1 MTIASMYLSRI
12 LEFMIKTWKNIVFIF
27 ASIAIS
33 TNIFGKIELI
43 DRVVAVVDSGVIME
57 SQLNARVEEIL
68 IRLKSDKAELPPLN
82 LLEEQVLDRLI
93 IEEIQ
98 LQIAERAGIK
108 ISDSE
113 LNQTLSRVSAQNNLS
128 LDDFRIKLEE
138 EGTSY
143 KSFRDTIRKELIIQR
158 VQRGKVGAKIDI
170 SEQELENFINS
181 EEGKTQLA
189 EQYNV
194 QHILLSVKSGLT
206 EEEVGEIQNNANSLI
221 ERLNNGESFEKL
233 AASYSSGQNALEGG
247 FLGWRTS
254 AELPSLFA
262 QVVSELKV
270 GEVAQPV
277 RSGAGFHILK
287 LTDKR
292 GNTVKFLDQ
301 TLARHILVQPS
312 EIRTEKQTEE
322 LINDIYTRLEDG
334 EDFKQLARQFSEDP
348 GSKMDGG
355 ELGWSNP
362 GDYDPAFETT
372 LNATKIGQVSQP
384 VKSSFGWHIIEV
396 MDRRNEDVSQEEQK
410 NRAYQIIFKRKF
422 EQELQSTLIELRA
435 EAYVDIKLTS

>member
-1 MTIASMYLSRI
+1 MDLTKI
-12 LEFMIKTWKNIVFIF
+12 LLIKISIKKRIVFILLGF
-27 ASIAIS
+27 LIS
-33 TNIFGKIELI
+33 TNTYTKIELI

-57 SQLNARVEEIL
+57 SQLNSRVEEIL
-68 IRLKSDKAELPPLN
+68 IRLKNDKAELPPLN

-98 LQIAERAGIK
+98 LQLADRAGIK

-113 LNQTLSRVSAQNNLS
+113 LNQTLSRVSSQNNLS
-128 LDDFRIKLEE
+128 LEEFRLKLEA

-143 KSFRDTIRKELIIQR
+143 KSFRDTIKKELIIQR

-181 EEGKTQLA
+181 EEGRTQLA

-194 QHILLSVKSGLT
+194 QHILLSVKSGLS
-206 EEEVGEIQNNANSLI
+206 EIEIEAIENEAVSLL
-221 ERLNNGESFEKL
+221 ERLENGESFEKL
-233 AASYSSGQNALEGG
+233 AASYSAGQKALEGG

-262 QVVSELKV
+262 EVVTGLTV

-312 EIRTEKQTEE
+312 EIRTENQAEI
-322 LINDIYTRLEDG
+322 LINDIFKRLKEG

-362 GDYDPAFETT
+362 GDYDPAFEMT
-372 LNATKIGQVSQP
+372 LNATEIGQLSEP

-422 EQELQSTLIELRA
+422 DQELQSTLIELRA

>member
-1 MTIASMYLSRI
+1 MKSLNRSKFLILSKRI
-12 LEFMIKTWKNIVFIF
+12 VLLLLSFAFSLNI
-27 ASIAIS
+27 SS
-33 TNIFGKIELI
+33 KIELI
-43 DRVVAVVDSGVIME
+43 DRVIAVVDSGVIME
-57 SQLNARVEEIL
+57 SQLNERVEEIL
-68 IRLKSDKAELPPLN
+68 MRLKNDRTELPPLN

-98 LQIAERAGIK
+98 LQMAERAGIK

-113 LNQTLSRVSAQNNLS
+113 LNETLSRVAAQNKLS
-128 LDDFRIKLEE
+128 LEEFRIKLESD
-138 EGTSY
+138 GTSY
-143 KSFRDTIRKELIIQR
+143 RSFRDTIRKELILQR

-170 SEQELENFINS
+170 SEQEIENFINS

-194 QHILLSVKSGLT
+194 QHILLSVKSGLR
-206 EEEVGEIQNNANSLI
+206 EEEINEIEQSALSLI
-221 ERLNNGESFEKL
+221 ERLKEGESFEKL

-254 AELPSLFA
+254 SELPSLFSG
-262 QVVSELKV
+262 VVSELKV
-270 GEVAQPV
+270 GEIADPL

-312 EIRTEKQTEE
+312 EIRTENQAEL
-322 LINDIYTRLEDG
+322 LINDIYDRLNEG
-334 EDFKQLARQFSEDP
+334 EDFKQLARQYSEDP

-355 ELGWSNP
+355 DLGWSNP
-362 GDYDPAFETT
+362 GDYDPAFEKTM
-372 LNATKIGQVSQP
+372 NETKIGEMSKPIQ
-384 VKSSFGWHIIEV
+384 SSFGWHIIEV
-396 MDRRNEDVSQEEQK
+396 LDRRNEDVSQEEQK
-410 NRAYQIIFKRKF
+410 NRAFRIIYDRKF

-435 EAYVDIKLTS
+435 EAYVDIKLNT

>member
-1 MTIASMYLSRI
+1 MNQLNI
-12 LEFMIKTWKNIVFIF
+12 LKTSFWTKKNFFVLLVSLL
-27 ASIAIS
+27 ASI
-33 TNIFGKIELI
+33 NIYSKIELI

-57 SQLNARVEEIL
+57 SQLNSRVEEIL
-68 IRLKSDKAELPPLN
+68 IRLKSDTTELPPIN

-98 LQIAERAGIK
+98 LQLADRAGIK

-113 LNQTLSRVSAQNNLS
+113 LNQTLSRVSSQNNLS
-128 LDDFRIKLEE
+128 LDDFRLKLEA

-143 KSFRDTIRKELIIQR
+143 KSFRDTIKKELIIQR
-158 VQRGKVGAKIDI
+158 VQRGRVGGKVDI
-170 SEQELENFINS
+170 SEQEIENFINS
-181 EEGKTQLA
+181 EEGKSQLA

-194 QHILLSVKSGLT
+194 QHILLSVKSGST
-206 EEEVGEIQNNANSLI
+206 EQQIEKIRNAANNLI
-221 ERLNNGESFEKL
+221 TRLEGDESFEKL
-233 AASYSSGQNALEGG
+233 AASYSSGQEALEGG

-262 QVVSELKV
+262 NVVTELKV
-270 GEVAQPV
+270 GEVAQPL

-301 TLARHILVQPS
+301 TLARHILIQPS
-312 EIRTEKQTEE
+312 EIRTENQAEE
-322 LINDIYTRLEDG
+322 LINEIYERLTNG

-362 GDYDPAFETT
+362 GDYDPVFEKT
-372 LNATKIGQVSQP
+372 LNATEIGKISEP
-384 VKSSFGWHIIEV
+384 VQSSFGWHIIEA

-435 EAYVDIKLTS
+435 EAYVDIKLTT

>member
-1 MTIASMYLSRI
+1 MNQLNILKTSFWTKKNFFVLLVSLLASM
-12 LEFMIKTWKNIVFIF
+12 
-27 ASIAIS
+27 
-33 TNIFGKIELI
+33 NIFSKIELI

-57 SQLNARVEEIL
+57 SQLNSRVEEIL
-68 IRLKSDKAELPPLN
+68 IRLKSDTTELPPIN

-98 LQIAERAGIK
+98 LQLADRAGIK

-113 LNQTLSRVSAQNNLS
+113 LNQTLSRVSSQNNLS
-128 LDDFRIKLEE
+128 LEDFRLKLEA

-143 KSFRDTIRKELIIQR
+143 KSFRDTIKKELIIQR
-158 VQRGKVGAKIDI
+158 VQRGRVGGKVDI
-170 SEQELENFINS
+170 SEQEIENFINS
-181 EEGKTQLA
+181 EEGKSQLA

-206 EEEVGEIQNNANSLI
+206 EQQIEEIKDEANNLI
-221 ERLNNGESFEKL
+221 TRLEGDESFEKL
-233 AASYSSGQNALEGG
+233 AASYSSGQEALEGG

-262 QVVSELKV
+262 NVVTELKV
-270 GEVAQPV
+270 GEVAQPL

-312 EIRTEKQTEE
+312 EIRTENQAEE
-322 LINDIYTRLEDG
+322 LINDIYERLTNG

-362 GDYDPAFETT
+362 GDYDPIFEKT
-372 LNATKIGQVSQP
+372 LNATEIGKISEP
-384 VKSSFGWHIIEV
+384 VQSSFGWHIIEA

-435 EAYVDIKLTS
+435 EAYVDIKLTT

>member
-1 MTIASMYLSRI
+1 MNQLNILKTSFWTRKNIFVLLVSLLASM
-12 LEFMIKTWKNIVFIF
+12 
-27 ASIAIS
+27 
-33 TNIFGKIELI
+33 NIFSKIELI

-57 SQLNARVEEIL
+57 SQLNSRVEEIL
-68 IRLKSDKAELPPLN
+68 IRLKSDTTELPPIN

-98 LQIAERAGIK
+98 LQLADRAGIK

-113 LNQTLSRVSAQNNLS
+113 LNQTLSRVSSQNNLS
-128 LDDFRIKLEE
+128 LEDFRLKLEA

-143 KSFRDTIRKELIIQR
+143 KSFRDTIKKELIIQR
-158 VQRGKVGAKIDI
+158 VQRGRVGGKVDI
-170 SEQELENFINS
+170 SEQEIENFINS
-181 EEGKTQLA
+181 EEGKSQLA

-194 QHILLSVKSGLT
+194 QHILLSVKSGST
-206 EEEVGEIQNNANSLI
+206 EQQIEKIRNEANNLI
-221 ERLNNGESFEKL
+221 TRLEGDESFEKL
-233 AASYSSGQNALEGG
+233 AASYSSGQEALEGG

-262 QVVSELKV
+262 NVVTELKV
-270 GEVAQPV
+270 GEVAQPL

-301 TLARHILVQPS
+301 TLARHILIQPS
-312 EIRTEKQTEE
+312 EIRTENQAEE
-322 LINDIYTRLEDG
+322 LINEIYERLTNG

-362 GDYDPAFETT
+362 GDYDPVFEKT
-372 LNATKIGQVSQP
+372 LNATEIGKISEP
-384 VKSSFGWHIIEV
+384 VQSSFGWHIIEA

-435 EAYVDIKLTS
+435 EAYVDIKLTT

>member
-1 MTIASMYLSRI
+1 MDLTKILLIKISMKKR
-12 LEFMIKTWKNIVFIF
+12 IVFILLGF
-27 ASIAIS
+27 LIS
-33 TNIFGKIELI
+33 TNTYTKIELI

-57 SQLNARVEEIL
+57 SQLNSRVEEIL
-68 IRLKSDKAELPPLN
+68 IRLKNDKAELPPLN

-98 LQIAERAGIK
+98 LQLADRAGIK

-113 LNQTLSRVSAQNNLS
+113 LNQTLSRVSSQNNLS
-128 LDDFRIKLEE
+128 LEEFRLKLEA

-143 KSFRDTIRKELIIQR
+143 KSFRDTIKKELIIQR

-181 EEGKTQLA
+181 EEGRTQLA

-194 QHILLSVKSGLT
+194 QHILLSVKSGSS
-206 EEEVGEIQNNANSLI
+206 EIEIEAIENEAVSLL
-221 ERLNNGESFEKL
+221 ERLENGESFEKL
-233 AASYSSGQNALEGG
+233 AASYSAGQKALEGG

-262 QVVSELKV
+262 EVVTGLTV

-287 LTDKR
+287 LTEKR

-312 EIRTEKQTEE
+312 EIRTENQAEI
-322 LINDIYTRLEDG
+322 LINDIFKRLKEG

-362 GDYDPAFETT
+362 GDYDPAFEMT
-372 LNATKIGQVSQP
+372 LNATEIGQLSEP

-422 EQELQSTLIELRA
+422 DQELQSTLIELRA

>member
-1 MTIASMYLSRI
+1 MKIKFSIKSI
-12 LEFMIKTWKNIVFIF
+12 NQIKTFPFLTACCLLLSLNIH
-27 ASIAIS
+27 S
-33 TNIFGKIELI
+33 KIELL

-57 SQLNARVEEIL
+57 SQLNSRVEEIL
-68 IRLKSDKAELPPLN
+68 QRIKNDNAELPPLN
-82 LLEEQVLDRLI
+82 LIEEQVLDRLI

-98 LQIAERAGIK
+98 LQIADRAGIK

-113 LNQTLSRVSAQNNLS
+113 LNQTLARVAAQNNLS
-128 LDDFRIKLEE
+128 LEEFRIKLEG

-143 KSFRDTIRKELIIQR
+143 RSFRDTIRKELIIQR

-170 SEQELENFINS
+170 SEQEIENFINS

-194 QHILLSVKSGLT
+194 QHILLSVSRGST
-206 EEEVGEIQNNANSLI
+206 EKEIEEIKINANSLI
-221 ERLNNGESFEKL
+221 SRLNDGENFEKL
-233 AASYSSGQNALEGG
+233 AASFSAGQNALEGG
-247 FLGWRTS
+247 YLGWRTE

-262 QVVSELKV
+262 EVVTELKV
-270 GEVAQPV
+270 GEIASPL

-287 LTDKR
+287 LIDKR

-312 EIRTEKQTEE
+312 EIRTENQAEE
-322 LINDIYTRLEDG
+322 LINTIYERLTSG
-334 EDFKQLARQFSEDP
+334 EDFKQLARQYSEDP
-348 GSKMDGG
+348 GTKMDGG

-362 GDYDPAFETT
+362 GDYDPAFEQM
-372 LNATKIGQVSQP
+372 LNATIIGELSKP
-384 VKSSFGWHIIEV
+384 VKSSFGWHVIEV

-410 NRAYQIIFKRKF
+410 DRAFRIIFDRKF

-435 EAYVDIKLTS
+435 EAYVDIKLNS

>member
-1 MTIASMYLSRI
+1 MDLTKKL
-12 LEFMIKTWKNIVFIF
+12 FIKISIKKRIVFILLGF
-27 ASIAIS
+27 LIS
-33 TNIFGKIELI
+33 TNTYTKIELI

-57 SQLNARVEEIL
+57 SQLNSRVEEIL
-68 IRLKSDKAELPPLN
+68 IRLKNDKAELPPLN

-98 LQIAERAGIK
+98 LQLADRAGIK

-113 LNQTLSRVSAQNNLS
+113 LNQTLSRVSSQNNLS
-128 LDDFRIKLEE
+128 LEEFRLKLEA

-143 KSFRDTIRKELIIQR
+143 KSFRDTIKKELIIQR

-181 EEGKTQLA
+181 EEGRTQLA

-194 QHILLSVKSGLT
+194 QHILLSVKSGLS
-206 EEEVGEIQNNANSLI
+206 EIEIEAIENEAVSLLG
-221 ERLNNGESFEKL
+221 RLENGESFEKL
-233 AASYSSGQNALEGG
+233 AASYSAGQKALEGG

-262 QVVSELKV
+262 EVVSGLTV

-287 LTDKR
+287 LTEKR

-312 EIRTEKQTEE
+312 EIRTENQAEV
-322 LINDIYTRLEDG
+322 LINDIYKRLKEG

-362 GDYDPAFETT
+362 GDYDPAFEMT
-372 LNATKIGQVSQP
+372 LNATEIGQLSEP
-384 VKSSFGWHIIEV
+384 IKSSFGWHIIEV

-422 EQELQSTLIELRA
+422 DQELQSTLIELRA

>member
-1 MTIASMYLSRI
+1 MDL
-12 LEFMIKTWKNIVFIF
+12 IKKLLIKISIKKRIVFILLGF
-27 ASIAIS
+27 LIS
-33 TNIFGKIELI
+33 TNTYTKIELI

-57 SQLNARVEEIL
+57 SQLNSRVEEIL
-68 IRLKSDKAELPPLN
+68 IRLKNDKAELPPLN

-98 LQIAERAGIK
+98 LQLADRAGIK

-113 LNQTLSRVSAQNNLS
+113 LNQTLSRVSSQNNLS
-128 LDDFRIKLEE
+128 LEEFRLKLEA

-143 KSFRDTIRKELIIQR
+143 KSFRDTIKKELIIQR

-181 EEGKTQLA
+181 EEGRTQLA

-194 QHILLSVKSGLT
+194 QHILLSVKSGLS
-206 EEEVGEIQNNANSLI
+206 EIEIEAIENEAVSLL
-221 ERLNNGESFEKL
+221 ERLENGESFEKL
-233 AASYSSGQNALEGG
+233 AASYSAGQKALEGG

-262 QVVSELKV
+262 EVVSGLTV

-312 EIRTEKQTEE
+312 EIRTENQAEV
-322 LINDIYTRLEDG
+322 LINDIYKRLKEG

-362 GDYDPAFETT
+362 GDYDPAFEMT
-372 LNATKIGQVSQP
+372 LNATEIGQLSEP
-384 VKSSFGWHIIEV
+384 IKSSFGWHIIEV

-422 EQELQSTLIELRA
+422 DQELQSTLIELRA

>member
-1 MTIASMYLSRI
+1 MDLTKILLIKISMKKR
-12 LEFMIKTWKNIVFIF
+12 IVFILLGF
-27 ASIAIS
+27 LIS
-33 TNIFGKIELI
+33 TNTYTKIELI

-57 SQLNARVEEIL
+57 SQLNSRVEEIL
-68 IRLKSDKAELPPLN
+68 IRLKNDKAELPPLN

-98 LQIAERAGIK
+98 LQLADRAGIK

-113 LNQTLSRVSAQNNLS
+113 LNQTLSRVSSQNNLS
-128 LDDFRIKLEE
+128 LEEFRLKLEA

-143 KSFRDTIRKELIIQR
+143 KSFRDTIKKELIIQR

-181 EEGKTQLA
+181 EEGRTQLA

-194 QHILLSVKSGLT
+194 QHILLSVKSGLS
-206 EEEVGEIQNNANSLI
+206 EIEIEAIEDEAVSLL
-221 ERLNNGESFEKL
+221 ERLENGESFEKL
-233 AASYSSGQNALEGG
+233 AASYSAGQKALEGG

-262 QVVSELKV
+262 EVVSGLTV

-312 EIRTEKQTEE
+312 EIRTENQAEV
-322 LINDIYTRLEDG
+322 LINDIYKRLKEG

-362 GDYDPAFETT
+362 GDYDPAFEMT
-372 LNATKIGQVSQP
+372 LNATEIGQLSEP

-422 EQELQSTLIELRA
+422 DQELQSTLIELRA

>member
-1 MTIASMYLSRI
+1 MDLTKKL
-12 LEFMIKTWKNIVFIF
+12 LIKISIKKRIVFILLGF
-27 ASIAIS
+27 LIS
-33 TNIFGKIELI
+33 TNTYTKIELI

-57 SQLNARVEEIL
+57 SQLNSRVEEIL
-68 IRLKSDKAELPPLN
+68 IRLKNDKAELPPLN

-98 LQIAERAGIK
+98 LQLADRAGIK

-113 LNQTLSRVSAQNNLS
+113 LNQTLSRVSSQNNLS
-128 LDDFRIKLEE
+128 LEEFRLKLEA

-143 KSFRDTIRKELIIQR
+143 KSFRDTIKKELIIQR

-181 EEGKTQLA
+181 EEGRTQLA

-194 QHILLSVKSGLT
+194 QHILLSVKSGLS
-206 EEEVGEIQNNANSLI
+206 EIEIETIENEAVSLL
-221 ERLNNGESFEKL
+221 ERLENGESFEKL
-233 AASYSSGQNALEGG
+233 AASYSAGQKALEGG

-262 QVVSELKV
+262 EVVSGLTV

-312 EIRTEKQTEE
+312 EIRTENQTEV
-322 LINDIYTRLEDG
+322 LINDIYKRLKEG

-362 GDYDPAFETT
+362 GDYDPAFEMT
-372 LNATKIGQVSQP
+372 LNATEIGQLSEP

-422 EQELQSTLIELRA
+422 DQELQSTLIELRA

>member
-1 MTIASMYLSRI
+1 MDLTKKL
-12 LEFMIKTWKNIVFIF
+12 FIKISIKKRIVFILLGF
-27 ASIAIS
+27 LIS
-33 TNIFGKIELI
+33 TNTYTKIELI

-57 SQLNARVEEIL
+57 SQLNSRVEEIL
-68 IRLKSDKAELPPLN
+68 IRLKNDKAELPPLN

-98 LQIAERAGIK
+98 LQLADRAGIK

-113 LNQTLSRVSAQNNLS
+113 LNQTLYRVSSQNNLS
-128 LDDFRIKLEE
+128 LEEFRLKLEA

-143 KSFRDTIRKELIIQR
+143 KSFRDTIKKELIIQR

-181 EEGKTQLA
+181 EEGRTQLA

-194 QHILLSVKSGLT
+194 QHILLSVKSGLS
-206 EEEVGEIQNNANSLI
+206 EIEIEAIEDEAVSLL
-221 ERLNNGESFEKL
+221 ERLENGESFEKL
-233 AASYSSGQNALEGG
+233 AASYSAGQKALEGG

-262 QVVSELKV
+262 EVVTGLTV

-301 TLARHILVQPS
+301 TLARHILIQPS
-312 EIRTEKQTEE
+312 EIRTENQAEV
-322 LINDIYTRLEDG
+322 LINDIYKRLKEG

-362 GDYDPAFETT
+362 GDYDPAFEMT
-372 LNATKIGQVSQP
+372 LNATEIGQLSEP

-422 EQELQSTLIELRA
+422 DQELQSTLIELRA

>member
-1 MTIASMYLSRI
+1 MDLTKILLIITSIKKKIALT
-12 LEFMIKTWKNIVFIF
+12 LLGFLV
-27 ASIAIS
+27 S
-33 TNIFGKIELI
+33 TNTYTKIELI

-57 SQLNARVEEIL
+57 SQLNSRVEEIL
-68 IRLKSDKAELPPLN
+68 IRLKNDKAELPPLN

-98 LQIAERAGIK
+98 LQLADRAGIK

-113 LNQTLSRVSAQNNLS
+113 LNQTLSRVSSQNNLS
-128 LDDFRIKLEE
+128 LEEFRLKLEA

-143 KSFRDTIRKELIIQR
+143 KSFRDTIKKELIIQR

-181 EEGKTQLA
+181 EEGRTQLA

-194 QHILLSVKSGLT
+194 QHILLPVKSGLS
-206 EEEVGEIQNNANSLI
+206 EIEIEAIENESISLL
-221 ERLNNGESFEKL
+221 ERLESGESFEKL
-233 AASYSSGQNALEGG
+233 AASYSAGQKALEGG

-262 QVVSELKV
+262 EVVTGLTV

-287 LTDKR
+287 LTEKR

-312 EIRTEKQTEE
+312 EIRTENQAEM
-322 LINDIYTRLEDG
+322 LINDIYKRLQEG

-355 ELGWSNP
+355 DLGWSNP
-362 GDYDPAFETT
+362 GDYDPAFEMT
-372 LNATKIGQVSQP
+372 LNATEIGQLSEP
-384 VKSSFGWHIIEV
+384 VRSSFGWHIIEV

-422 EQELQSTLIELRA
+422 DQELQSTLIELRA

>member
-1 MTIASMYLSRI
+1 MDLTKI
-12 LEFMIKTWKNIVFIF
+12 LLIMILIKKRIVFILLGF
-27 ASIAIS
+27 LIS
-33 TNIFGKIELI
+33 TNTYTKIELI

-57 SQLNARVEEIL
+57 SQLNSRVEEIL
-68 IRLKSDKAELPPLN
+68 IRLKNDKAELPPLN

-98 LQIAERAGIK
+98 LQLADRAGIK

-113 LNQTLSRVSAQNNLS
+113 LNQTLSRVSSQNNLS
-128 LDDFRIKLEE
+128 LEEFRLKLEA

-143 KSFRDTIRKELIIQR
+143 KSFRDTIKKELIIQR

-181 EEGKTQLA
+181 EEGRTQLA

-194 QHILLSVKSGLT
+194 QHILLSVKSGLS
-206 EEEVGEIQNNANSLI
+206 EIEIEAIENEAVSLL
-221 ERLNNGESFEKL
+221 ERLENGESFEKL
-233 AASYSSGQNALEGG
+233 AASYSAGQKALEGG

-262 QVVSELKV
+262 EVVSGLTV

-301 TLARHILVQPS
+301 TLARHILIQPS
-312 EIRTEKQTEE
+312 EIRTENQAEV
-322 LINDIYTRLEDG
+322 LINDIYKRLKEG

-362 GDYDPAFETT
+362 GDYDPAFEMT
-372 LNATKIGQVSQP
+372 LNATEIGQLSEP

-422 EQELQSTLIELRA
+422 DQELQSTLIELRA

>member
-1 MTIASMYLSRI
+1 MDLTKILLIKISMKKR
-12 LEFMIKTWKNIVFIF
+12 IVFILLGF
-27 ASIAIS
+27 LIS
-33 TNIFGKIELI
+33 TNTYTKIELI

-57 SQLNARVEEIL
+57 SQLNSRVEEIL
-68 IRLKSDKAELPPLN
+68 IRLKNDKAELPPLN

-98 LQIAERAGIK
+98 LQLADRAGIK

-113 LNQTLSRVSAQNNLS
+113 LNQTLSRVSSQNNLS
-128 LDDFRIKLEE
+128 LEEFRLKLEA

-143 KSFRDTIRKELIIQR
+143 KSFRDTIKKELIIQR

-181 EEGKTQLA
+181 EEGRTQLA

-194 QHILLSVKSGLT
+194 QHILLSVKSGLS
-206 EEEVGEIQNNANSLI
+206 EIEIEAIENEAVSLL
-221 ERLNNGESFEKL
+221 ERLENGESFEKL
-233 AASYSSGQNALEGG
+233 AASYSAGQKALEGG

-262 QVVSELKV
+262 EVVTGLSV

-287 LTDKR
+287 LTEKR

-312 EIRTEKQTEE
+312 EIRTENQAEI
-322 LINDIYTRLEDG
+322 LINDIFKRLKEG

-362 GDYDPAFETT
+362 GDYDPAFEMT
-372 LNATKIGQVSQP
+372 LNATEIGQLSEP

-422 EQELQSTLIELRA
+422 DQELQSTLIELRA

>member
-1 MTIASMYLSRI
+1 MKIKFSIKSI
-12 LEFMIKTWKNIVFIF
+12 NQIKTFPFLTACCLLLSLNIH
-27 ASIAIS
+27 S
-33 TNIFGKIELI
+33 KIELL

-57 SQLNARVEEIL
+57 SQLNSRVEEIL
-68 IRLKSDKAELPPLN
+68 QRIKNDNAELPPLD

-98 LQIAERAGIK
+98 LQLADRAGIK

-113 LNQTLSRVSAQNNLS
+113 LNQTLSRVSSQNNLS
-128 LDDFRIKLEE
+128 LEEFRLKLEA

-143 KSFRDTIRKELIIQR
+143 KSFRDTIKKELIIQR

-181 EEGKTQLA
+181 EEGRTQLA

-194 QHILLSVKSGLT
+194 QHILLPVKSGLS
-206 EEEVGEIQNNANSLI
+206 EIEIEAIENESVSLL
-221 ERLNNGESFEKL
+221 ERLENGENFEKL
-233 AASYSSGQNALEGG
+233 AASYSAGQKALEGG

-262 QVVSELKV
+262 EVVTELTV
-270 GEVAQPV
+270 GEVSQPV

-287 LTDKR
+287 LSEKR

-312 EIRTEKQTEE
+312 EIRTENQAEM
-322 LINDIYTRLEDG
+322 LINDIYKRLKEG

-362 GDYDPAFETT
+362 GDYDPAFEMT
-372 LNATKIGQVSQP
+372 LNATEIGQLSEP

-396 MDRRNEDVSQEEQK
+396 MDRRNEDVSLEEQK

-422 EQELQSTLIELRA
+422 DQELQSTLIELRA

>member
-1 MTIASMYLSRI
+1 MDLTKKLFIKISIKKRI
-12 LEFMIKTWKNIVFIF
+12 VLILLGFL
-27 ASIAIS
+27 IS
-33 TNIFGKIELI
+33 TNTYTKIELI

-57 SQLNARVEEIL
+57 SQLNSRVEEIL
-68 IRLKSDKAELPPLN
+68 IRLKNDKAELPPLN

-98 LQIAERAGIK
+98 LQLADRAGIK

-113 LNQTLSRVSAQNNLS
+113 LNQTLSRVSSQNNLS
-128 LDDFRIKLEE
+128 LEEFRLKLEA

-143 KSFRDTIRKELIIQR
+143 KSFRDTIKKELIIQR

-181 EEGKTQLA
+181 EEGRTQLA

-194 QHILLSVKSGLT
+194 QHILLSVKSGLS
-206 EEEVGEIQNNANSLI
+206 EIEIEAIEDEAVSLL
-221 ERLNNGESFEKL
+221 ERLENGESFEKL
-233 AASYSSGQNALEGG
+233 AASYSAGQKALEGG

-262 QVVSELKV
+262 EVVSGLTV

-287 LTDKR
+287 LTEKR

-312 EIRTEKQTEE
+312 EIRTENQAEV
-322 LINDIYTRLEDG
+322 LINDIYKRLKEG

-362 GDYDPAFETT
+362 GDYDPAFEMT
-372 LNATKIGQVSQP
+372 LNATEIGQLSEP

-422 EQELQSTLIELRA
+422 DQELQSTLIELRA

>member
-1 MTIASMYLSRI
+1 MTIATMNLINVLKSLLGNKRLFLLVTS
-12 LEFMIKTWKNIVFIF
+12 LLTSSAVF
-27 ASIAIS
+27 S
-33 TNIFGKIELI
+33 KIELI
-43 DRVVAVVDSGVIME
+43 DRIVAVVDSGVVME
-57 SQLNARVEEIL
+57 SQLNSRVEEIL
-68 IRLKSDKAELPPLN
+68 MRLDSDKAELPPLN

-98 LQIAERAGIK
+98 MQIAERAGIK

-113 LNQTLSRVSAQNNLS
+113 LNQTLSRVSGQNNLS
-128 LDDFRIKLEE
+128 LEDFRIKLES

-143 KSFRDTIRKELIIQR
+143 RSFRDTIRKELIIQR

-170 SEQELENFINS
+170 SEQEIENFINS
-181 EEGKTQLA
+181 EEGESQLA

-206 EEEVGEIQNNANSLI
+206 ENEIEKIQKNAESLVL
-221 ERLNNGESFEKL
+221 RLNNNENFEKL

-262 QVVSELKV
+262 EVVSNLKV
-270 GEVAQPV
+270 GEIASPV

-287 LTDKR
+287 LSNKR
-292 GNTVKFLDQ
+292 GSTVKFLDQ

-312 EIRTEKQTEE
+312 EIRTENQAKD
-322 LINDIYTRLEDG
+322 LIDNIYERIKAG

-348 GSKMDGG
+348 GTKMDGG

-362 GDYDPAFETT
+362 GEFDPEFEKT
-372 LNATKIGQVSQP
+372 LDATEIGQLSEP
-384 VKSSFGWHIIEV
+384 VKSSFGWHVIEV

-410 NRAYQIIFKRKF
+410 NRAYQIIYKRKF

-435 EAYVDIKLTS
+435 EAYVDIKLNS

>member
-1 MTIASMYLSRI
+1 MDLTKILLIIISIKKKIALT
-12 LEFMIKTWKNIVFIF
+12 LLGFLV
-27 ASIAIS
+27 S
-33 TNIFGKIELI
+33 TNTYTKIELI

-57 SQLNARVEEIL
+57 SQLNSRVEEIL
-68 IRLKSDKAELPPLN
+68 IRLKNDKAELPPLN

-98 LQIAERAGIK
+98 LQLADRAGIK

-113 LNQTLSRVSAQNNLS
+113 LNQTLSRVSSQNNLS
-128 LDDFRIKLEE
+128 LEEFRLKLEA

-181 EEGKTQLA
+181 EEGRTQLA

-194 QHILLSVKSGLT
+194 QHILLSVKSGLS
-206 EEEVGEIQNNANSLI
+206 EIEIEAIENEAVSLL
-221 ERLNNGESFEKL
+221 ERLENGESFEKL
-233 AASYSSGQNALEGG
+233 AASYSAGQKALEGG

-262 QVVSELKV
+262 EVVSGLKV

-312 EIRTEKQTEE
+312 EIRTENQAEV
-322 LINDIYTRLEDG
+322 LINDIYKRLKEG

-362 GDYDPAFETT
+362 GDYDPAFEMT
-372 LNATKIGQVSQP
+372 LNATEIGQLSEP

-422 EQELQSTLIELRA
+422 DQELQSTLIELRA

>member
-1 MTIASMYLSRI
+1 MDL
-12 LEFMIKTWKNIVFIF
+12 IKIFLIKISIKKRIVFILLSF
-27 ASIAIS
+27 LIS
-33 TNIFGKIELI
+33 TNTYTKIELI

-57 SQLNARVEEIL
+57 SQLNSRVEEIL
-68 IRLKSDKAELPPLN
+68 IRLKNDKAELPPLN

-98 LQIAERAGIK
+98 LQLADRAGIK

-113 LNQTLSRVSAQNNLS
+113 LNQTLSRVSSQNNLS
-128 LDDFRIKLEE
+128 LEEFRLKLEA

-143 KSFRDTIRKELIIQR
+143 KSFRDTIKKELIIQR

-181 EEGKTQLA
+181 EEGRTQLA

-194 QHILLSVKSGLT
+194 QHILLSVKSGLS
-206 EEEVGEIQNNANSLI
+206 EIEIEAIENEAVSLL
-221 ERLNNGESFEKL
+221 ERLENGESFEKL
-233 AASYSSGQNALEGG
+233 AASYSAGQKALEGG

-262 QVVSELKV
+262 EVVSGLTV

-287 LTDKR
+287 LTEKR

-312 EIRTEKQTEE
+312 EIRTENQAEV
-322 LINDIYTRLEDG
+322 LINDIYKRLKEG

-362 GDYDPAFETT
+362 GDYDPAFEMT
-372 LNATKIGQVSQP
+372 LNATEIGQLSEP

-422 EQELQSTLIELRA
+422 DQELQSTLIELRA

>member
-1 MTIASMYLSRI
+1 MKPLNESKFLIARKRILLILLSFAFSLNIAS
-12 LEFMIKTWKNIVFIF
+12 
-27 ASIAIS
+27 
-33 TNIFGKIELI
+33 KIELI
-43 DRVVAVVDSGVIME
+43 DRVIAVVDSGVIME
-57 SQLNARVEEIL
+57 SQLNERVEEIL
-68 IRLKSDKAELPPLN
+68 MRLRNDRTELPPLN

-98 LQIAERAGIK
+98 LQMADRAGIK

-113 LNQTLSRVSAQNNLS
+113 LNQTLSRVAAQNKLS
-128 LDDFRIKLEE
+128 LEEFRIKLESD
-138 EGTSY
+138 GTSY
-143 KSFRDTIRKELIIQR
+143 RSFRDTIKKELILQR

-170 SEQELENFINS
+170 SEQEIENFINS

-194 QHILLSVKSGLT
+194 QHILLSVKSGLK
-206 EEEVGEIQNNANSLI
+206 EEEINEIEKSALSLI
-221 ERLNNGESFEKL
+221 ERLKEGESFEKL

-254 AELPSLFA
+254 SELPSLFSGI
-262 QVVSELKV
+262 VSNLKV
-270 GEVAQPV
+270 GEIADPL

-312 EIRTEKQTEE
+312 EIRTENQAEL
-322 LINDIYTRLEDG
+322 LINDIYERLNEG
-334 EDFKQLARQFSEDP
+334 EDFKQLARQYSEDP

-355 ELGWSNP
+355 DLGWSNP
-362 GDYDPAFETT
+362 GDYDPAFEKTMNET
-372 LNATKIGQVSQP
+372 QIGDMSKPIQ
-384 VKSSFGWHIIEV
+384 SSFGWHIIEV
-396 MDRRNEDVSQEEQK
+396 LDRRNEDVSQEEQK
-410 NRAYQIIFKRKF
+410 NRAFRIIYDRKF

-435 EAYVDIKLTS
+435 EAYVDIKLNT

>member
-1 MTIASMYLSRI
+1 MKIKFSTKFINQLKFSSFLATFCLLLS
-12 LEFMIKTWKNIVFIF
+12 LNVH
-27 ASIAIS
+27 S
-33 TNIFGKIELI
+33 KIELL

-57 SQLNARVEEIL
+57 SQLNSRVEEIL
-68 IRLKSDKAELPPLN
+68 QRLKNDNAELPPLN
-82 LLEEQVLDRLI
+82 LIEEQVLDRLI

-98 LQIAERAGIK
+98 LQIADRAGIK

-113 LNQTLSRVSAQNNLS
+113 LNQTLARVSAQNNLS
-128 LDDFRIKLEE
+128 LEEFRIKLEG

-143 KSFRDTIRKELIIQR
+143 RSFRDTIRKELIIQR

-170 SEQELENFINS
+170 SEQEIENFINS

-194 QHILLSVKSGLT
+194 QHILLSVKSGST
-206 EEEVGEIQNNANSLI
+206 EKEIEEIEVNANSLI
-221 ERLNNGESFEKL
+221 SRLNDGENFEKL
-233 AASYSSGQNALEGG
+233 AASFSAGQNALEGG
-247 FLGWRTS
+247 YLGWRTE

-262 QVVSELKV
+262 EVVTGLKV
-270 GEVAQPV
+270 GEIASPL

-287 LTDKR
+287 LIDKR

-312 EIRTEKQTEE
+312 EIRTENQAEE
-322 LINDIYTRLEDG
+322 LINTIYERLTSG
-334 EDFKQLARQFSEDP
+334 EDFKQLARQYSEDP
-348 GSKMDGG
+348 GTKMDGG

-362 GDYDPAFETT
+362 GDYDPAFEQT
-372 LNATKIGQVSQP
+372 LNATKIGELSKP
-384 VKSSFGWHIIEV
+384 VKSSFGWHVIEV

-410 NRAYQIIFKRKF
+410 DRAFRIIFDRKF

-435 EAYVDIKLTS
+435 EAYVDIKLNS

>member
-1 MTIASMYLSRI
+1 MTIATMNLINVLKSLLGNKRLFLLVTS
-12 LEFMIKTWKNIVFIF
+12 LLTSSAVF
-27 ASIAIS
+27 S
-33 TNIFGKIELI
+33 KIELI
-43 DRVVAVVDSGVIME
+43 DRIVAVVDSGVVME
-57 SQLNARVEEIL
+57 SQLNSRVEEIL
-68 IRLKSDKAELPPLN
+68 MRLDSDKAELPPLN

-98 LQIAERAGIK
+98 MQIAERAGIK

-113 LNQTLSRVSAQNNLS
+113 LNQTLSRVSGQNNLS
-128 LDDFRIKLEE
+128 LEDFRIKLES

-143 KSFRDTIRKELIIQR
+143 RSFRDTIRKELIIQR

-170 SEQELENFINS
+170 SEQEIENFINS
-181 EEGKTQLA
+181 EEGESQLA

-206 EEEVGEIQNNANSLI
+206 ENEIEEIQKNAESLVL
-221 ERLNNGESFEKL
+221 RLNNNENFEKL

-262 QVVSELKV
+262 EVVSNLKV
-270 GEVAQPV
+270 GEIASPV

-287 LTDKR
+287 LSNKR
-292 GNTVKFLDQ
+292 GSTVKFLDQ

-312 EIRTEKQTEE
+312 EIRTENQAKD
-322 LINDIYTRLEDG
+322 LIDNIYERIKAG

-348 GSKMDGG
+348 GTKMDGG

-362 GDYDPAFETT
+362 GEFDPEFEKT
-372 LNATKIGQVSQP
+372 LDATEIGQLSEP
-384 VKSSFGWHIIEV
+384 VKSSFGWHVIEV

-410 NRAYQIIFKRKF
+410 NRAYQIIYKRKF

-435 EAYVDIKLTS
+435 EAYVDIKLNL

>member
-1 MTIASMYLSRI
+1 MKIKFSIKSI
-12 LEFMIKTWKNIVFIF
+12 NQIKTFPFLTACCLLLSLNIH
-27 ASIAIS
+27 S
-33 TNIFGKIELI
+33 KIELL

-57 SQLNARVEEIL
+57 SQLNSRVEEIL
-68 IRLKSDKAELPPLN
+68 QRIKNDNAELPPLN
-82 LLEEQVLDRLI
+82 LIEEQVLDRLI

-98 LQIAERAGIK
+98 LQIADRAGIK

-113 LNQTLSRVSAQNNLS
+113 LNQTLARVAAQNNLS
-128 LDDFRIKLEE
+128 LEEFRIKLEG

-143 KSFRDTIRKELIIQR
+143 RSFRDTIRKELIIQR

-170 SEQELENFINS
+170 SEQEIENFINS

-194 QHILLSVKSGLT
+194 QHILLSVSRGST
-206 EEEVGEIQNNANSLI
+206 EKEIEEIKINANSLI
-221 ERLNNGESFEKL
+221 SRLNDGENFEKL
-233 AASYSSGQNALEGG
+233 AASFSAGQNALEGG
-247 FLGWRTS
+247 YLGWRTE

-262 QVVSELKV
+262 EVVTELKV
-270 GEVAQPV
+270 GEIASPL

-287 LTDKR
+287 LIDKR

-312 EIRTEKQTEE
+312 EIRTENQAEE
-322 LINDIYTRLEDG
+322 LINTIYERLTSG
-334 EDFKQLARQFSEDP
+334 EDFKQLARQYSEDP
-348 GSKMDGG
+348 GTKMDGG

-362 GDYDPAFETT
+362 GDYDPAFEQM
-372 LNATKIGQVSQP
+372 LNATLIGELSKP
-384 VKSSFGWHIIEV
+384 VKSSFGWHVIEV

-410 NRAYQIIFKRKF
+410 DRAFRIIFDRKF

-435 EAYVDIKLTS
+435 EAYVDIKLNS